1 VGPRIGLV
9 AVTATL
15 YVRVQDVQGVPFNV
29 DPPRLYA
36 AAVASDVPE
45 K

>member
-1 VGPRIGLV
+1 VGPKDGMD

-29 DPPRLYA
+29 DPA
-36 AAVASDVPE
+36 TTAVASDVPE